1 MRQIQLFIQCKIK
14 SSKFKVN
21 TFCTLHFALCTLL
34 ILSVIPAAFS
44 QEPVMTLN
52 SPELGV
58 HTRPL
63 VSFPHENHASGI
75 DCSRCH
81 HDYDIFKANKNAEGR
96 KCSECHTQK
105 ASSNN
110 PVPLMKAFHLQCK
123 GCHETMQKKGK
134 TGQPLMCGQCHK
146 K

>member
-1 MRQIQLFIQCKIK
+1 M
-14 SSKFKVN
+14 
-21 TFCTLHFALCTLL
+21 L
-34 ILSVIPAAFS
+34 ISPAFS
-44 QEPVMTLN
+44 QEATMILD
-52 SPELGV
+52 SPELGT

-81 HDYDIFKANKNAEGR
+81 HDYDIFKANKNADGR

-123 GCHETMQKKGK
+123 GCHESMLKKGK